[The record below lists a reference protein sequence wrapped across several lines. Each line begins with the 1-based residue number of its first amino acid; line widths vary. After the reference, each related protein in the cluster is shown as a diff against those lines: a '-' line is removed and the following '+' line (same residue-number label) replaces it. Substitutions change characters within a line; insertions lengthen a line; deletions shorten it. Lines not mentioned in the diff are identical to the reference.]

1 MEKEM
6 IMKKESIEVTLDGE
20 SYISLLNYHTN
31 LYIYNNLMAERT
43 RLLKEKPKGYRK
55 ELEQINEDMIYI
67 EEELTIAIQYHV
79 IHGDEH

>member
-6 IMKKESIEVTLDGE
+6 IMKKEPIEVTLDSE
-20 SYISLLNYHTN
+20 SHISLLNYPTN
-31 LYIYNNLMAERT
+31 LYMYNQLMAERE

-55 ELEQINEDMIYI
+55 ELEEINEDMIYI

>member
-1 MEKEM
+1 M
-6 IMKKESIEVTLDGE
+6 IMKKESIEVTLDSE
-20 SYISLLNYHTN
+20 SYISLLNYPTN

-43 RLLKEKPKGYRK
+43 RLIKEKPKGYRK
-55 ELEQINEDMIYI
+55 ELEGINEDMIYI

>member
-1 MEKEM
+1 M
-6 IMKKESIEVTLDGE
+6 IMKKEPIEVTLDSE
-20 SYISLLNYHTN
+20 SYISLLNYPTN

-55 ELEQINEDMIYI
+55 ELEEINEDMIYI

>member
-1 MEKEM
+1 
-6 IMKKESIEVTLDGE
+6 
-20 SYISLLNYHTN
+20 
-31 LYIYNNLMAERT
+31 MAERT

-55 ELEQINEDMIYI
+55 ELEGINEDMIYI

>member
-1 MEKEM
+1 
-6 IMKKESIEVTLDGE
+6 MKKEPIEVTLDSE

-55 ELEQINEDMIYI
+55 ELEEINEDMIYI